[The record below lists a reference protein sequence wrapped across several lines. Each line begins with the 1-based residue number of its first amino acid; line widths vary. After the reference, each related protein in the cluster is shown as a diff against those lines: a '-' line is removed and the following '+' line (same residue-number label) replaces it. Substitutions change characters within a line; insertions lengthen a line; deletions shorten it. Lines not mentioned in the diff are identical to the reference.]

1 MSSVEHI
8 TAIGQSIMDEIA
20 ALSVNQRHFNAL
32 ADFLVDRLSA
42 IADTETRAVLLDV
55 LPGHVEQLGLI
66 APSSSAYEQMTPEEF
81 MAAMNSGAIAWGD
94 LCLEMPS
101 HQAKPKQ
108 QQAKQT
114 QLEFGWDLEI
124 PQLKLRKDIWENFPV
139 TVEALGTG
147 ADGAERHAI
156 RVHRKNW
163 SEWRQTHAVDYDD
176 WLNWD
181 ENTEFRLM
189 KALESCRS
197 WTVEES
203 TDRNTFAVIRMN
215 FVPKVE
221 AVVPAAAPAP
231 VAAADGWTHVP
242 VRAAAA
248 PAPAPASQ
256 AAEPRL
262 AAAAPLLNRINDITT
277 LFPTCWNNETC
288 PRSSARAGNIIS
300 ISIHNTKLRDTG
312 LDRATVERN
321 LMAGLRASSAWRVL
335 PAATGSREFC
345 RLEMLA

>member
-8 TAIGQSIMDEIA
+8 TSIGQTILDEIA
-20 ALSVNQRHFNAL
+20 ALSVAQRRFNAL
-32 ADFLVDRLSA
+32 ADFLTARLLA
-42 IADTETRAVLLDV
+42 IADVETRAVLLDV

-66 APSSSAYEQMTPEEF
+66 APNSSSAYEQMTPEQF
-81 MAAMNSGAIAWGD
+81 MAAMNSGAISWGD
-94 LCLEMPS
+94 LCLEMPPTKTRRPQAQAE
-101 HQAKPKQ
+101 QAK
-108 QQAKQT
+108 

-181 ENTEFRLM
+181 ANTEFRLM
-189 KALESCRS
+189 KSLESCRS

-215 FVPKVE
+215 FVPKTEEPV
-221 AVVPAAAPAP
+221 AAAPAP
-231 VAAADGWTHVP
+231 AADGWTHVP

-248 PAPAPASQ
+248 PAPAPRS
-256 AAEPRL
+256 
-262 AAAAPLLNRINDITT
+262 AAPLLNRINDITT

-300 ISIHNTKLRDTG
+300 ISIHNTKLRDAG
-312 LDRATVERN
+312 LDRTTVERN

-335 PAATGSREFC
+335 PAAAGSREFC